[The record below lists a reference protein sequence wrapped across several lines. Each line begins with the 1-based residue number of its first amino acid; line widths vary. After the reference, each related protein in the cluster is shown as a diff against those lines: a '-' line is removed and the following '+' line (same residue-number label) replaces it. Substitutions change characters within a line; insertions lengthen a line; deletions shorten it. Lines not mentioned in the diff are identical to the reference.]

1 MSSVQPTN
9 YLFRVGDASHL
20 WSSSEF
26 NIWGIH
32 SNTSGSKFFLKN
44 VKPGDVLWFVKGK
57 SKGLIVAT
65 AIYEY
70 SIKRVNGECMPFEQL
85 GWVNVPG
92 SWDTDI
98 HFKNF
103 KKIEHMRLLSQIKG
117 SAANPRVYNK
127 NCLVNL
133 PEMYTQIYPSEELV
147 QSIDLNVRQEMFEGT
162 SYLITTNGDIQD
174 EQIKKFAVALIKSSI
189 NNSDED
195 EVETDDEDKDEDK
208 KEDEKAALEKI
219 LDTCLKI
226 NDEITQLILSL
237 NTRLAKL

>member
-20 WSSSEF
+20 WTSSEF

-44 VKPGDVLWFVKGK
+44 VNPGDVLWFVKGK

-65 AIYEY
+65 AIYEH
-70 SIKRVNGECMPFEQL
+70 STKRLNGECMSFEEL
-85 GWVNVPG
+85 GWINVYG
-92 SWDTDI
+92 NWDTDI

-103 KKIEHMRLLSQIKG
+103 KKIEHMGLLSQIKG
-117 SAANPRVYNK
+117 SAANPRIYNSK
-127 NCLVNL
+127 CLVNL
-133 PEMYTQIYPSEELV
+133 PEMYSQIYPTVELV
-147 QSIDLNVRQEMFEGT
+147 QTMDVNVREEVFDGT
-162 SYLITTNGDIQD
+162 SYLITTNGAIQD

-189 NNSDED
+189 NNADED
-195 EVETDDEDKDEDK
+195 DVETEDDE
-208 KEDEKAALEKI
+208 KEDEKEALEKI
-219 LDTCLKI
+219 LHTCSKI
-226 NDEITQLILSL
+226 NGDITQLISSL

>member
-1 MSSVQPTN
+1 MTSNQPRN

-20 WSSSEF
+20 WSSCVY

-32 SNTSGSKFFLKN
+32 SNTSGSKFFLTN
-44 VKPGDVLWFVKGK
+44 VKPGDCLWFVKGK

-65 AIYEY
+65 AIYEH
-70 SIKRVNGECMPFEQL
+70 STKRVNGECMPFEEL
-85 GWVNVPG
+85 GWTNVAG

-117 SAANPRVYNK
+117 SAANPRAYNQ

-133 PEMYTQIYPSEELV
+133 PEMYSQIYPIEESL
-147 QSIDLNVRQEMFEGT
+147 QSTDFNVRKEVFEGT
-162 SYLITTNGDIQD
+162 SYLITTNGAIQD
-174 EQIKKFAVALIKSSI
+174 DQIKKFAVELIKSSI

-195 EVETDDEDKDEDK
+195 EDETEDEV
-208 KEDEKAALEKI
+208 EDEKIALEKI
-219 LDTCLKI
+219 LDTCSKI
-226 NDEITQLILSL
+226 NGEITQLISSL

>member
-1 MSSVQPTN
+1 MSSVQPRN

-20 WSSSEF
+20 WSSCVY

-32 SNTSGSKFFLKN
+32 SNTSGSKFFLAN
-44 VKPGDVLWFVKGK
+44 VKPGDCLWFVKGK

-65 AIYEY
+65 AIYEH
-70 SIKRVNGECMPFEQL
+70 STKRVNGECMPFEQL
-85 GWVNVPG
+85 GWTNIPG

-117 SAANPRVYNK
+117 SAANPRAYNK

-133 PEMYTQIYPSEELV
+133 PEMYTQIYPTVELR
-147 QSIDLNVRQEMFEGT
+147 QSMDLNVRKEVFEGT
-162 SYLITTNGDIQD
+162 SYLITTNGSIQD
-174 EQIKKFAVALIKSSI
+174 DQIKKFAVELIKSSLTAPDEDDVETE
-189 NNSDED
+189 DED
-195 EVETDDEDKDEDK
+195 EDDKN
-208 KEDEKAALEKI
+208 ALEKI
-219 LDTCLKI
+219 LDTCSKI
-226 NDEITQLILSL
+226 NGEITQLISSL